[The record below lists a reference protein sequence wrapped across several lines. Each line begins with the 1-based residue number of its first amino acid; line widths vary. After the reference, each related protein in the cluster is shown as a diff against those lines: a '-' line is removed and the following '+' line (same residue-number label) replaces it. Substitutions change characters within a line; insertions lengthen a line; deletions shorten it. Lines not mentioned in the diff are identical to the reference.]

1 MKLCLGCMEQM
12 EDSVTTCPHCGFNE
26 ATFTQESYYLTPG
39 TIVGGKY
46 ILWKS
51 SKIRRIYGYLYRYGC
66 GEKSESDD

>member
-26 ATFTQESYYLTPG
+26 AAFTQESYYLTPG

-46 ILWKS
+46 ILGKVV
-51 SKIRRIYGYLYRYGC
+51 KYGGYTVTYIGM
-66 GEKSESDD
+66 DA

>member
-46 ILWKS
+46 ILGKVV
-51 SKIRRIYGYLYRYGC
+51 IRRIYGYLYRYGC

>member
-26 ATFTQESYYLTPG
+26 VTFTQESYYLTPG

-46 ILWKS
+46 ILGKVVKYGGYTVWMRR
-51 SKIRRIYGYLYRYGC
+51 KIR
-66 GEKSESDD
+66 K